1 LSDRDS
7 VFASD
12 EAQDLCLW
20 LRGVAEPQDMRRV
33 RAALGTRT
41 VGLSLPELYEL
52 ATQDELLDQRAEQM
66 RELHQTWQNQG
77 VLAMLR
83 QSLHVLQLAGR
94 WRGEPDGERRL
105 TNVLH
110 LAELLQT
117 ASHQLDGEQAL
128 IRWLSQQI
136 DEALDGSAGE
146 NEEQTVRLESDEDL
160 VKVITIHK
168 SKGLEYPVVCL
179 PFAHSHRVVT
189 ADKAA
194 VLQVSDAQGERHW
207 TLAFDKQDAKGADL
221 DRLREDLR
229 LWYVALT
236 RARHALWVGWSPV
249 KRGNGKTCVNHDSA
263 PGHLLGGGQPLE
275 AAQWLPPLQALQTTA
290 LGAALSV
297 HLTLAPSVVPL
308 TRWQRPAQHTA
319 LQDALHSTARIDKSW
334 TIASFSR
341 LTRDL
346 SSQPVLQSA
355 LHMATPRPAD
365 DEPVV
370 DEVALPASAVLA
382 PWHSFARGPSAG
394 NFLHDQLEWLAAD
407 HFALQPGTPQA
418 ERLAKRCERAG
429 YKAQAADVVQWLARV
444 VAQPLRGPDAPLNA
458 LGTLLPEM
466 EFWLPAARLHAKE
479 VDALCRQHLLPGV
492 SRPQLPD
499 AQLHGMLM
507 GFADLVFEHEGRY
520 WVLDYKSNHL
530 GEGDAAYTAPA
541 LDAAM
546 AHHRYEVQAALYML
560 ALHRLLRARLG
571 DAYDPAAQLGGAVYL
586 FLRGIDGP
594 AGGCCTLPAP
604 VALLDA
610 LDAMMTPEEAA

>member
-1 LSDRDS
+1 VAKSCNSASDRPT
-7 VFASD
+7 V
-12 EAQDLCLW
+12 
-20 LRGVAEPQDMRRV
+20 RVAEPQDMRRV
-33 RAALGTRT
+33 RAALATRT
-41 VGLSLPELYEL
+41 VGLSLAELHDL
-52 ATQDELLDQRAEQM
+52 ATQDDLLDQRAEQM
-66 RELHQTWQNQG
+66 RDLRLVWQGQG

-94 WRGEPDGERRL
+94 WRGQADGERRL

-117 ASHQLDGEQAL
+117 ASSQLDGEQAL
-128 IRWLSQQI
+128 IRWLVQQI
-136 DEALDGSAGE
+136 DEVNAGGAGDS
-146 NEEQTVRLESDEDL
+146 EEQTVRLESDEDL
-160 VKVITIHK
+160 VKVITIHA

-179 PFAHSHRVVT
+179 PFAHSHRVMEAHKT
-189 ADKAA
+189 P
-194 VLQVSDAQGERHW
+194 VLQLDDGQGERHW
-207 TLAFDKQDAKGADL
+207 TLAFDKNDTQAADQ

-249 KRGNGKTCVNHDSA
+249 TRGSGKSCVNHSSA
-263 PGHLLGGGQPLE
+263 AGHLLSGGLELE
-275 AAQWLPPLQALQTTA
+275 AADWLPQLQALLTSAQGQT
-290 LGAALSV
+290 LSV
-297 HLTLAPSVVPL
+297 QLVPVSEEVPL
-308 TRWQRPAQHTA
+308 TVWQKPAHTIQ
-319 LQDALHSTARIDKSW
+319 LRDALAYTARIDKSW

-346 SSQPVLQSA
+346 SSQPLTSLG

-365 DEPVV
+365 DEPPV
-370 DEVALPASAVLA
+370 DAQALPDVKSASTSVVAHA
-382 PWHSFARGPSAG
+382 PWHGFAKGPTAG

-407 HFALQPGTPQA
+407 GFALDATKA
-418 ERLAKRCERAG
+418 ERLKKRCENAG
-429 YKAQAADVVQWLARV
+429 YKAQTDVVVQWLTRV
-444 VAQPLRGPDAPLNA
+444 VAQPLRGPGAALNT
-458 LGTLLPEM
+458 LGTVLPEM
-466 EFWLPAARLHAKE
+466 EFWMPAERLHARE
-479 VDALCRQHLLPGV
+479 VDALCQRHLLPGV
-492 SRPQLPD
+492 SRPTLPD

-530 GEGDAAYTAPA
+530 GADDAAYTPQA
-541 LDAAM
+541 LAEAM

-571 DAYDPAAQLGGAVYL
+571 DAYNPAQQLGGAVYL

-604 VALLDA
+604 IELLEG
-610 LDAMMTPEEAA
+610 LDTMLNAEVKT